1 MSRLIQT
8 RVGNPQYNQAG
19 ASRATPFEVSWR
31 PSSYLVDV
39 ARGLTN
45 DGARLV
51 HKFGSN
57 SDVDTGTDPED
68 VWQAGGLM
76 TWPSTAGVLNVVSS
90 SIKDVYGT
98 GLGAHVVVIE
108 GLDASFNEIV
118 KEVELNGTTSVSTEV
133 QFLRVNRAYVTQVGK
148 YHGTN
153 DGLITIELG
162 ESIMATIL
170 PGCGQTQIARYTVPA
185 NHSAYFLSGT
195 CNVSV
200 TKTAGVRF
208 IIYPNADVV
217 SAPFTGAERVI
228 IDQRSSSGTTYRAD
242 QAVKIPEK
250 TDIWARVENVGAND
264 TSVDVEFQ
272 LLLVPEA

>member
-19 ASRATPFEVSWR
+19 AARATPFEVAWR

-57 SDVDTGTDPED
+57 SDVDTATDPED

-76 TWPSTAGVLNVVSS
+76 SWPFTAAVLDVVSS
-90 SIKDVYGT
+90 STDDVFST
-98 GLGAHVVVIE
+98 GIGAHVVVIE
-108 GLDASFNEIV
+108 GLDSNFNEVI
-118 KEVELNGTTSVSTEV
+118 KEVELNGTTAVSTVVE
-133 QFLRVNRAYVTQVGK
+133 FIRVNRAYVTQVGK
-148 YHGTN
+148 YHGSN
-153 DGLITIELG
+153 VGLITIELSG
-162 ESIMATIL
+162 ATMATIL

-185 NHSAYFLSGT
+185 NHTAYFLSGT

-200 TKTAGVRF
+200 TKTAEVRF
-208 IIYPNADVV
+208 LIYPNADAV
-217 SAPFTGAERVI
+217 SSTFTGAERVI
-228 IDQRSSSGTTYRAD
+228 IDQRSSSGTTYRTD
-242 QAVKIPEK
+242 QAIQIPEK

-272 LLLVPEA
+272 LLLVPGA